1 MNDGRVSH
9 NFFET
14 RPPNAGLR
22 STHGLTVK
30 QSQRKLS
37 REAKNKKKKQR
48 LIQRSCTFQ
57 FRTDSIREIISFHPL

>member
-37 REAKNKKKKQR
+37 REAKNKKKQKQTEIDTAQ
-48 LIQRSCTFQ
+48 LYFSIQ
-57 FRTDSIREIISFHPL
+57 D